1 MSAHRSCSC
10 NAKWREEQILAH
22 LSQVKLLA
30 HRFHKRCPRVD
41 LEDLVSEGTIGLI
54 QAIDRFDPSMGLKIK
69 TLAEHRIRG
78 AFLDYLRRLD
88 PLPRRLRQFQ
98 KARDAMVNQ
107 FLARNAAPSANDL
120 AAALGLS
127 QKKYAALSR
136 AVIAAEVISLDA
148 LASNG
153 RNR

>member
-1 MSAHRSCSC
+1 MSARRSCSC
-10 NAKWREEQILAH
+10 NPVWREEQIFAH
-22 LSQVKLLA
+22 LPQVKLLA
-30 HRFHKRCPRVD
+30 YRFHKRCPQVD

-54 QAIDRFDPSMGLKIK
+54 QAIDRFDPAKGLKVK

-88 PLPRRLRQFQ
+88 PLPRSVRQFQ
-98 KARDAMVNQ
+98 KKRDALIDQCWVQ
-107 FLARNAAPSANDL
+107 REAASASQL

-127 QKKYAALSR
+127 QEKYTELCR
-136 AVIAAEVISLDA
+136 TVIAAEVVSLDA
-148 LASNG
+148 PESNL

>member
-1 MSAHRSCSC
+1 MTARRLCSC

-22 LSQVKLLA
+22 LPQVKLLA
-30 HRFHKRCPRVD
+30 YRFHKRCPQVD

-54 QAIDRFDPSMGLKIK
+54 QAIDRFDPAMGLKVK

-78 AFLDYLRRLD
+78 TFLDYLRRLD

-98 KARDAMVNQ
+98 KARDAMANQ
-107 FLARNAAPSANDL
+107 FQARNAEPSADDL

-127 QKKYAALSR
+127 HKKYAALSR
-136 AVIAAEVISLDA
+136 AVIAAEVISLEA
-148 LASNG
+148 LASNA
-153 RNR
+153 RDR